1 MTTII
6 VDTSAVIAV
15 LLKEATRPSIIK
27 ATQGVLLASPETLPF
42 EVTNALSARMKRS
55 DEHRLSGTQA
65 SAAFAQFRLM
75 EIRLLPVNWQ
85 DHEQALNLASLLG
98 IYAYDAY
105 LLVAALNEKAALL
118 TLDGMGRKPGLYQQ
132 AERMGISV
140 VNLRG

>member
-85 DHEQALNLASLLG
+85 DHEQALNLASSL
-98 IYAYDAY
+98 ASTPTM
-105 LLVAALNEKAALL
+105 L
-118 TLDGMGRKPGLYQQ
+118 TCWSLH
-132 AERMGISV
+132 
-140 VNLRG
+140 